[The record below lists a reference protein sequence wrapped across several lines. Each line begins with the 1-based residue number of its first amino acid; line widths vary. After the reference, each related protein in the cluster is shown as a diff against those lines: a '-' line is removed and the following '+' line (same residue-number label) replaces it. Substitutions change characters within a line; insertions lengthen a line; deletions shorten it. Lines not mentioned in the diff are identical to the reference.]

1 MIRNGRVTPEQS
13 LSVPLGSGAHAL
25 ATTQVPPAGATGRDP
40 QPPRELSQFL
50 MDMSIALH
58 RRAMYPAGHPALLP
72 ALERLARRAEGL
84 FEHRP
89 RFAVGIAPDQLVID
103 GVATDLRQPLLRSL
117 ADRMH
122 RHHLAAVDFS
132 RGLTAEEIADVIAA
146 ISEDPDR
153 GGTPLGTNR
162 ERGASWSHVRIYSLS
177 LNGLGIATV
186 DGSGAPG
193 EAAPSVEL
201 WIGLA
206 RAALERSIDS
216 QQSNDGGLQVE
227 PAVLAK
233 AIDEHQRIEAYDEV
247 IVGYLLKIAD
257 ELRSAGESDARELR
271 RRTSMLISAMQPDT
285 LRRLLG
291 MGGDVM
297 QRRRF
302 VAEASSGMAAGAVVD
317 LVRAAAEASSETIS
331 HGLVRLFSKLASHAE
346 TGTETVR
353 PLADSAL
360 RDQVLQLIENWNLE
374 DPNPT
379 AYTGMLR
386 EFAARAMPGTPRA
399 LGEAP
404 TPVDDALRIVKMSV
418 ELDDASPS
426 FWRSI
431 DLLVASGQLPTIV
444 SLIDQPP
451 GRGVTGL
458 VWDRLLSADFVR
470 GVLDSPD
477 PDLELL
483 DCLMPYLGGA
493 AMTPMFDVLLDSSD
507 RHVRRAAFDR
517 LRQAGPLIA
526 RDAVARLTSDSRRYA
541 RRNLLALLAQL
552 DELPDDFDAMRFL
565 QDGDPR
571 VRREALRVALRR
583 AGRRADAL
591 RIALADRDSR
601 VLLQALHVTLDEC
614 PPSIVPSLL
623 AVALDVAHDDEVRVM
638 AIRAL
643 GTVEHGAEG
652 LKVLLAIA
660 AGEPRL
666 FRRRALQ
673 PKSKPMLAA
682 LKVIAAQHASDREVA
697 HVVKKALA
705 SSDIEIHQAARGAA

>member
-1 MIRNGRVTPEQS
+1 MTPEQA
-13 LSVPLGSGAHAL
+13 LSVPRGSGAHTP
-25 ATTQVPPAGATGRDP
+25 ATTQVPATGATGRDP

-58 RRAMYPAGHPALLP
+58 RRAMYPPGHPALLP
-72 ALERLARRAEGL
+72 ALERLARRAEAL

-89 RFAVGIAPDQLVID
+89 RFAIGIAPDQLVID
-103 GVATDLRQPLLRSL
+103 GVATDLKQPLLRSL

-132 RGLTAEEIADVIAA
+132 RGITSDEIEDVIAA

-153 GGTPLGTNR
+153 GGTPLGASR
-162 ERGASWSHVRIYSLS
+162 ERGAAWSHVKLYTLS
-177 LNGLGIATV
+177 LNGLGIASEAGT
-186 DGSGAPG
+186 GAPG

-206 RAALERSIDS
+206 RAALERSIDGEA
-216 QQSNDGGLQVE
+216 NDGGLQVE

-247 IVGYLLKIAD
+247 IVGYLLKIAN
-257 ELRSAGESDARELR
+257 ELRSAGESEARELR
-271 RRTSMLISAMQPDT
+271 RRTSMLISAMQPET

-297 QRRRF
+297 QRHRF
-302 VAEASSGMAAGAVVD
+302 VADASSGMAAGAVVD

-331 HGLVRLFSKLASHAE
+331 HGLVRLFSKLAVHAE

-360 RDQVLQLIENWNLE
+360 RDQVVQLIENWNLE

-399 LGEAP
+399 LGDAP
-404 TPVDDALRIVKMSV
+404 TPADDALRIVQMSV
-418 ELDDASPS
+418 ELDEASPS

-431 DLLVASGQLPTIV
+431 DTLVANGQLPTIV

-451 GRGVTGL
+451 GRGVTRL

-470 GVLDSPD
+470 GVLGSPNL
-477 PDLELL
+477 DLESL

-493 AMTPMFDVLLDSSD
+493 AMTPMFDILLDSTD
-507 RHVRRAAFDR
+507 RHVRRSAFDR

-526 RDAVARLTSDSRRYA
+526 RDAVARLSSDSRWYA

-552 DELPDDFDAMRFL
+552 DELPDDFDAMRHL
-565 QDGDPR
+565 RDADPR

-583 AGRRADAL
+583 SDRRAEAL
-591 RIALADRDSR
+591 RTALADLDSR
-601 VLLQALHVTLDEC
+601 VLLQALHAALEEC
-614 PPSIVPSLL
+614 PPSVVSSLL
-623 AVALDVAHDDEVRVM
+623 AVSLEAAHEDEVRVM

-652 LKVLLAIA
+652 LKVLLVIA

-682 LKVIAAQHASDREVA
+682 LKVIATQHADDREVA
-697 HVVKKALA
+697 HVIKKALA
-705 SSDIEIHQAARGAA
+705 SSDLEIRQAAGGTA

>member
-1 MIRNGRVTPEQS
+1 MKTIGVVPEGGEAVVAKPALFGPGLDGTRQAAATARATTRMLRMEAFPRGEMVTAEYSKRFARQPVQSCAGRVQRRASRVDDPDGRVTPEQS
-13 LSVPLGSGAHAL
+13 FSVPLGSGAHSL
-25 ATTQVPPAGATGRDP
+25 ATTQVPQAGATGRDP

-132 RGLTAEEIADVIAA
+132 RGLTADEIADVIAA

-153 GGTPLGTNR
+153 GGTPLGTHR

-177 LNGLGIATV
+177 LNGLGIATE
-186 DGSGAPG
+186 DRSGAPG

-206 RAALERSIDS
+206 RAALERNIDG

-317 LVRAAAEASSETIS
+317 LVACGCRS
-331 HGLVRLFSKLASHAE
+331 LVRDDFARARPPVQQAGVACGSGHRDRASACRL
-346 TGTETVR
+346 R
-353 PLADSAL
+353 PSRAGPATH
-360 RDQVLQLIENWNLE
+360 RELE
-374 DPNPT
+374 PRDPNPT

-386 EFAARAMPGTPRA
+386 EFAARVTPGTPRA

-404 TPVDDALRIVKMSV
+404 TPVDEALRIVKMSV
-418 ELDDASPS
+418 ELDEASPS

-431 DLLVASGQLPTIV
+431 DLLVAGGQLPTIV
-444 SLIDQPP
+444 SLIDRPP
-451 GRGVTGL
+451 GRGVTRL

-470 GVLDSPD
+470 GVLDSPNL
-477 PDLELL
+477 DLESL

-493 AMTPMFDVLLDSSD
+493 AMTPMFDILLDSPD
-507 RHVRRAAFDR
+507 RHVRRSAFD
-517 LRQAGPLIA
+517 
-526 RDAVARLTSDSRRYA
+526 
-541 RRNLLALLAQL
+541 
-552 DELPDDFDAMRFL
+552 
-565 QDGDPR
+565 
-571 VRREALRVALRR
+571 
-583 AGRRADAL
+583 
-591 RIALADRDSR
+591 
-601 VLLQALHVTLDEC
+601 
-614 PPSIVPSLL
+614 
-623 AVALDVAHDDEVRVM
+623 
-638 AIRAL
+638 
-643 GTVEHGAEG
+643 
-652 LKVLLAIA
+652 
-660 AGEPRL
+660 
-666 FRRRALQ
+666 
-673 PKSKPMLAA
+673 
-682 LKVIAAQHASDREVA
+682 
-697 HVVKKALA
+697 
-705 SSDIEIHQAARGAA
+705 